1 MKNPEQS
8 PAANGNLSP
17 IYREQRH
24 TYHADT
30 CQALIN
36 AAREGKVR
44 FKACARGSYPGT
56 ALPPG
61 VMPGLSSVGFWD
73 VVGKQDW
80 GLELHRNEGIEL
92 TFLER
97 GSLPFLVNGQGVT
110 LQPGSLTITRPW
122 QSHQI
127 GNPHLGASR
136 LCWIILDVNVRRP
149 NQDWKWPPWIILQRE
164 DLAELTRMLRGN
176 ERPVWPA
183 THEVRNCFQK
193 IGQVLESGA
202 AEGTL
207 SRLAVA
213 INELL
218 LLIFEMLRQ
227 MPVEL
232 DADLISTQRTIDLFW
247 ADLRQNLENLAHPWT
262 LEEMARQCGLGV
274 TRFIQYCKQ
283 IHNMTPM
290 QFLAHCRVEA
300 AVGLLGQAPRMSITD
315 VAFACGFSSSQYFAT
330 MFSKVMKCSP
340 KEYRS
345 GLKDA
350 RSGAERPLA
359 GPR

>member
-1 MKNPEQS
+1 MKNLEQS
-8 PAANGNLSP
+8 PAAHGNLPP
-17 IYREQRH
+17 IYREHRQ

-36 AAREGKVR
+36 AARAGKVR

-56 ALPPG
+56 PLPAR
-61 VMPGLSSVGFWD
+61 VMPGLCSAGFWD
-73 VVGKQDW
+73 VVGPQDW

-97 GSLPFLVNGQGVT
+97 GSLPFMVNSQNVT

-122 QSHQI
+122 QSHQV

-136 LCWIILDVNVRRP
+136 LHWVILDVNVRRP
-149 NQDWKWPPWIILQRE
+149 NQDWQWPPWIIMQPD
-164 DLAELTRMLRGN
+164 DLAQLTRMLRGN

-193 IGQVLESGA
+193 IGQVLEGGS
-202 AEGTL
+202 AEGAL

-218 LLIFEMLRQ
+218 LLTFEMLRR
-227 MPVEL
+227 MPVKL
-232 DADLISTQRTIDLFW
+232 DADLISTQRTIELFL
-247 ADLRQNLENLAHPWT
+247 ADLRQNRENLTHPWT
-262 LEEMARQCGLGV
+262 LEEMAHQCGLGV
-274 TRFIQYCKQ
+274 TSFVQYCKQ
-283 IHNMTPM
+283 IRNMTPM
-290 QFLAHCRVEA
+290 QFLAHCRIEA
-300 AVGLLGQAPRMSITD
+300 AAALLLQEPKMSITD

-330 MFSKVMKCSP
+330 MFSKIMKCSP
-340 KEYRS
+340 KEYRA

-350 RSGAERPLA
+350 R
-359 GPR
+359 